1 MKQFLSMVMIIAL
14 MLTIS
19 SAAYAGAGRWEGAG
33 TQKSNSTNTNSSPT
47 PTAKPTP
54 SPKSQYDEGMKP
66 VSDYD
71 WQLTVTGIST
81 VKNDNIIKD
90 TLSTDDT
97 VYFSVELSGGKP
109 GEKTKIHCV
118 TTYPNGEKKTFVT
131 EKEWEC
137 GWTGWFSSYNMN
149 SGGVLLKEFYDDD
162 GNLIGSGSVKITK
175 SSSNSR
181 SDSRLT
187 ESEAKSKAGEA
198 VKKEIY
204 GKYCFKYDSKKTSYS
219 ISSAEYKKFE
229 NAWIVKGTVTVY
241 YLDGNGST
249 NGSFEVK
256 IYDWN
261 SGDFGINVSLDIT

>member
-1 MKQFLSMVMIIAL
+1 MMNKYLKRQLSVLLITIL
-14 MLTIS
+14 LLSVSPLTY
-19 SAAYAGAGRWEGAG
+19 AYTGSDVAGRVG
-33 TQKSNSTNTNSSPT
+33 TQLGNSSPST
-47 PTAKPTP
+47 PTPTLAPTPKPKP
-54 SPKSQYDEGMKP
+54 SPKSQYD
-66 VSDYD
+66 D
-71 WQLTVTGIST
+71 WKLTVTGIST
-81 VKNDNIIKD
+81 VENSDIIED
-90 TLSTDDT
+90 TITTDDT
-97 VYFSVELSGGKP
+97 VYFSVKLSGGKP
-109 GEKTKIHCV
+109 GAKTKIHV
-118 TTYPNGEKKTFVT
+118 ITTNPSGKKSTYVSK
-131 EKEWEC
+131 KEWEC
-137 GWTGWFSSYNMN
+137 GQTGWFSIST
-149 SGGVLLKEFYDDD
+149 SSDEGILLREFYDDD

-175 SSSNSR
+175 SSSSSR

-219 ISSAEYKKFE
+219 ISSAEYKKVE

-256 IYDWN
+256 IYDWY